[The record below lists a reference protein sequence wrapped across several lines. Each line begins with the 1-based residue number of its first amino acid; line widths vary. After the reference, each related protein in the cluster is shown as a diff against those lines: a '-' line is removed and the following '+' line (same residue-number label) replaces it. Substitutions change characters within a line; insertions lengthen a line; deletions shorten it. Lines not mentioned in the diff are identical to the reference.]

1 MEGRGAR
8 AQSLPGEE
16 DEAKL
21 KRGTFW
27 VRWGRKGD
35 INLDK
40 YSKKK
45 KYIILGQLLI
55 VIKGD

>member
-45 KYIILGQLLI
+45 KIHNFGS
-55 VIKGD
+55 VVDSN

>member
-1 MEGRGAR
+1 MEGRGAG
-8 AQSLPGEE
+8 AQSLPGEG

-40 YSKKK
+40 YRKKK
-45 KYIILGQLLI
+45 IHNFGS
-55 VIKGD
+55 VVDSN